1 MIQFMRRAQEE
12 NKSKPFISQLCNYAT
27 AATNTSSFKNVSA
40 MWEEGEGPKA
50 FILKVLQPQ
59 VHLGFSLL

>member
-12 NKSKPFISQLCNYAT
+12 NISKTFISQLCNYAT
-27 AATNTSSFKNVSA
+27 AAPNTSSFKNVSA

-50 FILKVLQPQ
+50 FILMLLQPH
-59 VHLGFSLL
+59 VHLGFFLL